1 MPKTRDKTDRAR
13 ELIGELVKDLKTTDE
28 LFGKDGLFTKLK
40 KAALESMLE
49 AEMSAHLG
57 YDKHAPEGFNGDNSR
72 NGHNTKRVI
81 VADETLE
88 LDVARDRDGEF
99 EAQLVKKGQRRIAGF
114 DDQVIALYARGL
126 SVREIQEH
134 VKEMYDVDV
143 SPDLISRVT
152 DQVMDDVRAWQTR
165 PLDAV
170 YAIVYFDGFV
180 VRVRDEGMVR
190 NKTVYIV
197 LGVDSDGH
205 KDVLG
210 MWMAQTAGAKFW
222 MQVASDL
229 RQREVQDILVA
240 CCDGLKGLP
249 EAIEAVFGRTVV
261 HTCVVHMVR
270 SSTRFVNWKDQ
281 KALTRDL
288 RTVYAALNEQ
298 AALDALT
305 AFETKWAKAY
315 PSIGAS
321 WRSNWARVSP
331 FLAFPPELR
340 RAIDTTNPIEA
351 LNRQLRK
358 ITKTRGAF
366 PTDGSVMKL
375 LWLAIDRAAKKW
387 EMPIP
392 HWGRVRQQLA
402 IAFPDRLPVD

>member
-1 MPKTRDKTDRAR
+1 MPKPREKKDRAH

-49 AEMSAHLG
+49 AEMSGHLG
-57 YDKHAPEGFNGDNSR
+57 YERHAPEGFNLENSR
-72 NGHNTKRVI
+72 NGFNTKQVI
-81 VADETLE
+81 VGDEAVS
-88 LDVARDRDGEF
+88 LDVPRDRDGTF
-99 EAQLVKKGQRRIAGF
+99 EPQLVKKGQRRIAGF

-165 PLDAV
+165 ALDPV

-197 LGVDSDGH
+197 LGIDTEGH

-210 MWMAQTAGAKFW
+210 MWMAQTEGAKFW

-249 EAIEAVFGRTVV
+249 EAIEAVFGTTIVQ
-261 HTCVVHMVR
+261 TCVVHMVR
-270 SSTRFVNWKDQ
+270 HSTRFVNWKDQ

-288 RTVYAALNEQ
+288 RTVYAAHNEQ

-305 AFETKWAKAY
+305 AFEGTWGKAY

-321 WRSNWARVSP
+321 WRANWPRVSP

-340 RAIDTTNPIEA
+340 RAIYTTNPIEA

-366 PTDGSVMKL
+366 PTDTSVLKL
-375 LWLAIDRAAKKW
+375 LWLAVDRAARKW
-387 EMPIP
+387 EMPI
-392 HWGRVRQQLA
+392 HNWGRVRQQLA
-402 IAFPDRLPVD
+402 IVFPGRLPME